1 MTVVDGCVFCEILAG
16 RLSAS
21 VVFRDWRC
29 TAFMDIRPINSG
41 HVLVVSE
48 DHVAHLADLPE
59 DTGAHMFRTAQKVA
73 AAIYESGLDC
83 EGVNL
88 FLADGEAAGQEV
100 FHVHL
105 HIFPRFHRDGFG
117 LRFGPG
123 YTKRPDREELEE
135 VAKRIRDVL

>member
-16 RLSAS
+16 RLPAS
-21 VVFRDWRC
+21 VVLRDGIC
-29 TAFMDIRPINSG
+29 TAFMDIQPINAG
-41 HVLVVSE
+41 HVLVVPE
-48 DHVAHLADLPE
+48 DHVSCLADLPE
-59 DTGAHMFRTAQKVA
+59 SMGAHMFRTARKIA
-73 AAIYESGLDC
+73 AALYESGLDC

-105 HIFPRFHRDGFG
+105 HIFPRFAGDGFG

-123 YTKRPDREELEE
+123 YTERPDREDLEDA
-135 VAKRIRDVL
+135 AKRIREVL